1 MDPLSRELQTFLVRM
16 GYEGIDHATEH
27 AMEHLVALLEPAEE
41 EALVHYY
48 GLFGEERRALA
59 DIAKERNEEPEA
71 TMAAIDQS
79 IRKIAVTPE
88 WQMIK
93 TSIKVEK

>member
-16 GYEGIDHATEH
+16 GYEGIDHTTEH
-27 AMEHLVALLEPAEE
+27 MMEHLVALLNPDEE

-48 GLFGEERRALA
+48 GLFGEERKALD
-59 DIAKERNEEPEA
+59 DIAKDRNEEPE
-71 TMAAIDQS
+71 TTLAAIDKS

-93 TSIKVEK
+93 TKLNENK

>member
-1 MDPLSRELQTFLVRM
+1 MDPLSKELHSFLVRM
-16 GYEGIDHATEH
+16 GYEGTDHSTEH
-27 AMEHLVALLEPAEE
+27 AMEHLVALLEPADEK
-41 EALVHYY
+41 ALTSYY

-59 DIAKERNEEPEA
+59 DIAKERNEEPET
-71 TMAAIDQS
+71 TMAAIDLS

-93 TSIKVEK
+93 TSIKEEK